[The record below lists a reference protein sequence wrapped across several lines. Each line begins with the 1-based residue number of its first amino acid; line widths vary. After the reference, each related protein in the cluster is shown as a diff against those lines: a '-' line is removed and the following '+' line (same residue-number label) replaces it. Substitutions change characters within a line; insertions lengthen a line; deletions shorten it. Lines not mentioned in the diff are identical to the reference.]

1 MASIDSN
8 LEQKMGDPERRF
20 LSYTLQYLRTS
31 SGTQV
36 ARDAWTI
43 TSYDVD
49 IGQRIGSGG

>member
-8 LEQKMGDPERRF
+8 LEQTMGDPERLF

-36 ARDAWTI
+36 ARETWTI